1 MKIVKLQTRLSREDI
16 LEVLK
21 DNDFVNDGV
30 RFNER
35 KGKPRIILN
44 EKAGDRITVSCKM
57 LGGASK
63 DNGFLFGATKFRGRL
78 TERDGVTTLKGFML
92 TAPIYLVALFALLG
106 LFIFMC
112 IYLRG
117 FNPVPPICF
126 VFGILIIVDEYKKQ
140 GIIERYFYRA
150 FAKAEKKYHSKLK

>member
-1 MKIVKLQTRLSREDI
+1 MKIIKLQTRLSREDI

-30 RFNER
+30 RFNEK

-44 EKAGDRITVSCKM
+44 EKAGDRLTVSCKM
-57 LGGASK
+57 IGGATR
-63 DNGFLFGATKFRGRL
+63 DNGFIFGATKFRGTL
-78 TERDGVTTLKGFML
+78 TESGGVTTLRGYML
-92 TAPIYLVALFALLG
+92 TAPIYLLALFALLG

-112 IYLRG
+112 FYLKG

-126 VFGILIIVDEYKKQ
+126 IFGILIIADEYKKQ

-150 FAKAEKKYHSKLK
+150 FAKAEKKYKKKL